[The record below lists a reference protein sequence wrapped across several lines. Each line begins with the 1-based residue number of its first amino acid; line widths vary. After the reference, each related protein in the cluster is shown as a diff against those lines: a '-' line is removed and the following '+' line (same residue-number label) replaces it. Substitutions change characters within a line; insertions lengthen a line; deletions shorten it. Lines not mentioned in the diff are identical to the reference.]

1 MGYFLIGIL
10 GFIGGA
16 WFVARDYR
24 RLRARYLRIGEDC
37 RDLISDNA
45 QLRYQIRAIQRR
57 SDIEITDDELAEL
70 VRRNS

>member
-1 MGYFLIGIL
+1 MSYFLIGIL

-16 WFVARDYR
+16 WFVAREYN

-45 QLRYQIRAIQRR
+45 QLRYQVRQLARR
-57 SDIEITDDELAEL
+57 NDLEITDDELAEL
-70 VRRNS
+70 ARRNS